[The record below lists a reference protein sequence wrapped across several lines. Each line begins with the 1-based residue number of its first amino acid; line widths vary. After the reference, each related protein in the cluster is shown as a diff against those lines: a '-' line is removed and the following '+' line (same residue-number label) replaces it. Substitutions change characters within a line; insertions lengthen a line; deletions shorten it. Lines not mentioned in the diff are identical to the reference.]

1 MKRITPFLWFATE
14 AEEAA
19 QFYIGIFPNSR
30 ISSVT
35 RYGDTGPGPKGMA
48 LTVGFQLDGEEF
60 VALNGQRPIPHTAA
74 ISFVVICTTQD
85 EVDHFWDKLGA
96 GGKYDQCGWLADKY
110 GISWQ
115 VVPRAL
121 PELLQQPDKAKA
133 GRVMQA
139 MMQMKKIDIAQLRE
153 ASA

>member
-19 QFYIGIFPNSR
+19 QFYVGIFPNST

-35 RYGDTGPGPKGMA
+35 RYGDTGPGPKGSA
-48 LTVGFQLDGEEF
+48 LTVGFRLDGEEF

-74 ISFVVICTTQD
+74 ISFVVNCTTQD
-85 EVDHFWDKLGA
+85 EVDHYWDKLGA

-133 GRVMQA
+133 SRVMQA
-139 MMQMKKIDIAQLRE
+139 MMQMKKIDIATLRE